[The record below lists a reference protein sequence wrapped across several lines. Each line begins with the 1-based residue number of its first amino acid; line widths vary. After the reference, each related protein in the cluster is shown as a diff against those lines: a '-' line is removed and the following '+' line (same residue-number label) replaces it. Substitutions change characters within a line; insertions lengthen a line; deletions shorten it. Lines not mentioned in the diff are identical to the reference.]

1 VKSLLIVAYCVV
13 AAAAPEEPARELSTQ
28 AVPSYRSQSP
38 YFRHGYLILS
48 PPGGPNGSSAAAIF
62 FAFYPYGP
70 DGKLAYDGTIEVP
83 GGIQPVV
90 RDVDFDGEGSAVVAV
105 SATGG
110 AAGFLHGV
118 LLLDRAGRQ
127 TRFINTGFYTPAH
140 ITLAS
145 DHSIW
150 TLGLQMDPSHPPFPV
165 RTDYMIVR
173 HMAPDGTELGAYL
186 PRSLFPTGIE
196 PGISGAGPQIAV
208 TGDRVGILAY
218 SGKTSAHSEWVE
230 LDLNGNVLLRS
241 RTDDLTSRVDLV
253 AFTAD
258 DHVYLSGNRGEFYT
272 LDHSSNQWVP
282 VPRQGDVLLGVDG
295 TRLVYRQRETRPIQ
309 LQWFDQP

>member
-1 VKSLLIVAYCVV
+1 
-13 AAAAPEEPARELSTQ
+13 
-28 AVPSYRSQSP
+28 
-38 YFRHGYLILS
+38 LS

-83 GGIQPVV
+83 GGIQPIV
-90 RDVDFDGEGSAVVAV
+90 RDVDFDSEGRAAVAV

-110 AAGFLHGV
+110 ASGFLHGI

-127 TRFINTGFYTPAH
+127 TRFVNTGFYVPAH
-140 ITLAS
+140 IAAAS
-145 DHSIW
+145 DYSIW
-150 TLGLQMDPSHPPFPV
+150 TLGWQMDPTHPPFPV
-165 RTDYMIVR
+165 RPDYMIVR

-186 PRSLFPTGIE
+186 PRSLFPAGIE

-218 SGKTSAHSEWVE
+218 SGKTGAHSEWVE

-241 RTDDLTSRVDLV
+241 RTDDLTSRVDAV

-272 LDHSSNQWVP
+272 LDHSSNKWVS
-282 VPRQGDVLLGVDG
+282 VQRQGEVLLGVDG
-295 TRLVYRQRETRPIQ
+295 TRLVYRQRAMRPIQ